1 MQTDFMTTPL
11 FDTRQADENLKNAG
25 CDPRLAKA
33 IVLTI
38 EEAVTGGVSTK
49 ADITSVKAD
58 IAELRTELKGDIAE
72 LRTELKGDI
81 TDLRTELKGDIAEL
95 RTELK
100 GDIADLR
107 TELKGDIYELRT
119 ELKGDN
125 ANLRTELKDDI
136 AVLRTELKDDIAE
149 VKIDIASVSGVIQ
162 AKGNQIILAMV
173 AVAGVVV
180 AAIKL
185 I

>member
-25 CDPRLAKA
+25 CDPQLAKA

-58 IAELRTELKGDIAE
+58 IADLKTELKGDIADLKTELKGDIAE
-72 LRTELKGDI
+72 VKA
-81 TDLRTELKGDIAEL
+81 ELKGDIADL

-107 TELKGDIYELRT
+107 TELKGDIYDLRT

-125 ANLRTELKDDI
+125 ANLRTELKGDI
-136 AVLRTELKDDIAE
+136 AD
-149 VKIDIASVSGVIQ
+149 VKIDIATVSGEIQ
-162 AKGNQIILAMV
+162 AKGNQVILAM
-173 AVAGVVV
+173 
-180 AAIKL
+180 
-185 I
+185 

>member
-25 CDPRLAKA
+25 CDPQLAKA

-58 IAELRTELKGDIAE
+58 IADLKTELKSDIADLKTELKGDIADLKTELKGDIADVKAELKGDIAE
-72 LRTELKGDI
+72 LRTELKGN
-81 TDLRTELKGDIAEL
+81 
-95 RTELK
+95 
-100 GDIADLR
+100 
-107 TELKGDIYELRT
+107 IY
-119 ELKGDN
+119 D
-125 ANLRTELKDDI
+125 
-136 AVLRTELKDDIAE
+136 LRTELKDDIAE
-149 VKIDIASVSGVIQ
+149 VKIDIASVSGEIQ

-173 AVAGVVV
+173 AVAGIVV

>member
-25 CDPRLAKA
+25 CDPQLAKA

-58 IAELRTELKGDIAE
+58 IADLKTELKGDIADLKTELKGDIAELKTELKGDIAE

-81 TDLRTELKGDIAEL
+81 YEIRTELKGDNTNL

-107 TELKGDIYELRT
+107 TELKE
-119 ELKGDN
+119 
-125 ANLRTELKDDI
+125 
-136 AVLRTELKDDIAE
+136 DIAE

>member
-25 CDPRLAKA
+25 CEPQLAKA

-58 IAELRTELKGDIAE
+58 IADLKTELKGDIAELRTELKGDIAE

-81 TDLRTELKGDIAEL
+81 YEL

-107 TELKGDIYELRT
+107 TELKGD
-119 ELKGDN
+119 N
-125 ANLRTELKDDI
+125 ANLRTELKGDI
-136 AVLRTELKDDIAE
+136 ADLRTELKDDIAE

>member
-1 MQTDFMTTPL
+1 M

-25 CDPRLAKA
+25 CDPQLAKA

-58 IAELRTELKGDIAE
+58 IADLKTELKGDIANVKAELKGDIAE
-72 LRTELKGDI
+72 LRTELKGNI
-81 TDLRTELKGDIAEL
+81 YDLRA
-95 RTELK
+95 
-100 GDIADLR
+100 
-107 TELKGDIYELRT
+107 
-119 ELKGDN
+119 
-125 ANLRTELKDDI
+125 
-136 AVLRTELKDDIAE
+136 ELKDDIAE
-149 VKIDIASVSGVIQ
+149 VKIDIASVSGEIQ

>member
-58 IAELRTELKGDIAE
+58 IAE
-72 LRTELKGDI
+72 
-81 TDLRTELKGDIAEL
+81 LRTELKGDIAEL

>member
-1 MQTDFMTTPL
+1 M

-25 CDPRLAKA
+25 CDPQLAKA

-58 IAELRTELKGDIAE
+58 IADLKTELKG
-72 LRTELKGDI
+72 
-81 TDLRTELKGDIAEL
+81 
-95 RTELK
+95 
-100 GDIADLR
+100 
-107 TELKGDIYELRT
+107 
-119 ELKGDN
+119 
-125 ANLRTELKDDI
+125 
-136 AVLRTELKDDIAE
+136 DIAE
-149 VKIDIASVSGVIQ
+149 VKIDIASVSGEIQ

>member
-1 MQTDFMTTPL
+1 M

-25 CDPRLAKA
+25 CDPQLAKA

-58 IAELRTELKGDIAE
+58 IADLKTELKGDIADVKAELKGDIAELRTELKGDIAE
-72 LRTELKGDI
+72 LRTELKGD
-81 TDLRTELKGDIAEL
+81 
-95 RTELK
+95 
-100 GDIADLR
+100 
-107 TELKGDIYELRT
+107 
-119 ELKGDN
+119 N
-125 ANLRTELKDDI
+125 ANLR
-136 AVLRTELKDDIAE
+136 AELKDDIAE

>member
-25 CDPRLAKA
+25 CDPQLAKA

-72 LRTELKGDI
+72 LRTELK
-81 TDLRTELKGDIAEL
+81 
-95 RTELK
+95 
-100 GDIADLR
+100 
-107 TELKGDIYELRT
+107 
-119 ELKGDN
+119 
-125 ANLRTELKDDI
+125 
-136 AVLRTELKDDIAE
+136 DDIAE
-149 VKIDIASVSGVIQ
+149 VKIDIASVSGVIH

>member
-1 MQTDFMTTPL
+1 MTTPL

-25 CDPRLAKA
+25 CDPQLAKA

-58 IAELRTELKGDIAE
+58 IADLKTELKSDIADLKTELKGDIADVKAELKGDIAE
-72 LRTELKGDI
+72 LRTELKGN
-81 TDLRTELKGDIAEL
+81 
-95 RTELK
+95 
-100 GDIADLR
+100 
-107 TELKGDIYELRT
+107 IY
-119 ELKGDN
+119 D
-125 ANLRTELKDDI
+125 
-136 AVLRTELKDDIAE
+136 LRTELKDDIAE
-149 VKIDIASVSGVIQ
+149 VKIDIASVSGEIQ

-173 AVAGVVV
+173 AVAGIVV

>member
-25 CDPRLAKA
+25 CDPQLAKA

-49 ADITSVKAD
+49 ADITSVKTDIAELRTELKGD

-100 GDIADLR
+100 
-107 TELKGDIYELRT
+107 
-119 ELKGDN
+119 
-125 ANLRTELKDDI
+125 
-136 AVLRTELKDDIAE
+136 DDIAE
-149 VKIDIASVSGVIQ
+149 VKIDIASVSGVIH

>member
-1 MQTDFMTTPL
+1 MTTPL

-25 CDPRLAKA
+25 CDPQLAKA

-58 IAELRTELKGDIAE
+58 IADLKTELKGDIADLKTELKGDIADLKTELKGDIADLKTELKGDIADVKAELKGDIAE
-72 LRTELKGDI
+72 LRTELKGNI
-81 TDLRTELKGDIAEL
+81 YDLRA
-95 RTELK
+95 
-100 GDIADLR
+100 
-107 TELKGDIYELRT
+107 
-119 ELKGDN
+119 
-125 ANLRTELKDDI
+125 
-136 AVLRTELKDDIAE
+136 ELKDDIAE

>member
-25 CDPRLAKA
+25 CDPQLAKA

-58 IAELRTELKGDIAE
+58 IADLKTELKGDIADVKAELKGDIAELRTELKGDIAE
-72 LRTELKGDI
+72 LRTELKGD
-81 TDLRTELKGDIAEL
+81 
-95 RTELK
+95 
-100 GDIADLR
+100 
-107 TELKGDIYELRT
+107 
-119 ELKGDN
+119 N
-125 ANLRTELKDDI
+125 ANLR
-136 AVLRTELKDDIAE
+136 AELKDDIAE

>member
-25 CDPRLAKA
+25 CDPQLAKA

-100 GDIADLR
+100 GDIAELR
-107 TELKGDIYELRT
+107 TELKGDIAE
-119 ELKGDN
+119 
-125 ANLRTELKDDI
+125 LRTELKDDI
-136 AVLRTELKDDIAE
+136 TE
-149 VKIDIASVSGVIQ
+149 VKIDIASVSGVIH

>member
-25 CDPRLAKA
+25 CDPQLAKA

-58 IAELRTELKGDIAE
+58 IADLKTELKGDIA
-72 LRTELKGDI
+72 
-81 TDLRTELKGDIAEL
+81 DLRTELKGDIAEL

-100 GDIADLR
+100 GDIAELR

-119 ELKGDN
+119 ELKDDN
-125 ANLRTELKDDI
+125 TNLRTELKGDI
-136 AVLRTELKDDIAE
+136 ADLRTELKEDIAE

>member
-1 MQTDFMTTPL
+1 MTTPL

-25 CDPRLAKA
+25 CEPQLAKA

-58 IAELRTELKGDIAE
+58 IAD
-72 LRTELKGDI
+72 
-81 TDLRTELKGDIAEL
+81 L

-107 TELKGDIYELRT
+107 TELKGDIADLRT
-119 ELKGDN
+119 ELK
-125 ANLRTELKDDI
+125 TE
-136 AVLRTELKDDIAE
+136 
-149 VKIDIASVSGVIQ
+149 IASVRGEIQ
-162 AKGNQIILAMV
+162 AKGNQVILAMV
-173 AVAGVVV
+173 AVASVVV

>member
-25 CDPRLAKA
+25 CDPQLAKA

-58 IAELRTELKGDIAE
+58 IADLKTELKGDIADLRTELKGDIA
-72 LRTELKGDI
+72 
-81 TDLRTELKGDIAEL
+81 DLRTELKGDIAE
-95 RTELK
+95 
-100 GDIADLR
+100 LR

-125 ANLRTELKDDI
+125 ANLRTELKGDI
-136 AVLRTELKDDIAE
+136 ADLRTELKDDIAE

>member
-1 MQTDFMTTPL
+1 MNSKEYNEFRHFVQGRLVRSEGRSFIDTRCSTMQTDSMTTPL

-25 CDPRLAKA
+25 CEPQLAKA

-58 IAELRTELKGDIAE
+58 IAD
-72 LRTELKGDI
+72 
-81 TDLRTELKGDIAEL
+81 L

-107 TELKGDIYELRT
+107 TELKGDIADLRT
-119 ELKGDN
+119 ELK
-125 ANLRTELKDDI
+125 TE
-136 AVLRTELKDDIAE
+136 
-149 VKIDIASVSGVIQ
+149 IASVRGEIQ
-162 AKGNQIILAMV
+162 AKGNQVILAMV
-173 AVAGVVV
+173 AVASVVV

>member
-25 CDPRLAKA
+25 CDPQLAKA

-58 IAELRTELKGDIAE
+58 IADLKTELKSDIADLKTELKGDIADLKTELKGDIADVKAELKGDIAE
-72 LRTELKGDI
+72 LRTELKGNI
-81 TDLRTELKGDIAEL
+81 YDLRTELKG
-95 RTELK
+95 
-100 GDIADLR
+100 
-107 TELKGDIYELRT
+107 
-119 ELKGDN
+119 
-125 ANLRTELKDDI
+125 
-136 AVLRTELKDDIAE
+136 DIAE
-149 VKIDIASVSGVIQ
+149 VKIDIASVSGEIQ

>member
-1 MQTDFMTTPL
+1 M

-25 CDPRLAKA
+25 CDPQLAKA

-58 IAELRTELKGDIAE
+58 IADLKTELKGDIADVKAELKGDIAE
-72 LRTELKGDI
+72 LRTELKGN
-81 TDLRTELKGDIAEL
+81 
-95 RTELK
+95 
-100 GDIADLR
+100 
-107 TELKGDIYELRT
+107 IYE
-119 ELKGDN
+119 
-125 ANLRTELKDDI
+125 
-136 AVLRTELKDDIAE
+136 LRTELKDDIAE
-149 VKIDIASVSGVIQ
+149 VKIDIASVSGEIQ

-185 I
+185 VVW

>member
-1 MQTDFMTTPL
+1 MTTPL

-25 CDPRLAKA
+25 CDPQLAKA

-58 IAELRTELKGDIAE
+58 IADLKTELKSDIADLKTELKGDIADLKTELKGDIADVKAELKGDIAE
-72 LRTELKGDI
+72 LRTELKGN
-81 TDLRTELKGDIAEL
+81 
-95 RTELK
+95 
-100 GDIADLR
+100 
-107 TELKGDIYELRT
+107 IY
-119 ELKGDN
+119 D
-125 ANLRTELKDDI
+125 
-136 AVLRTELKDDIAE
+136 LRTELKDDIAE
-149 VKIDIASVSGVIQ
+149 VKIDIASVSGEIQ

-173 AVAGVVV
+173 AVAGIVV

>member
-1 MQTDFMTTPL
+1 MTTPL

-25 CDPRLAKA
+25 CDPQLAKA

-58 IAELRTELKGDIAE
+58 IADLKTELKGDIADVKAELKGDIAELRTELKGDIAE
-72 LRTELKGDI
+72 LRTELKGD
-81 TDLRTELKGDIAEL
+81 
-95 RTELK
+95 
-100 GDIADLR
+100 
-107 TELKGDIYELRT
+107 
-119 ELKGDN
+119 N
-125 ANLRTELKDDI
+125 ANLR
-136 AVLRTELKDDIAE
+136 AELKDDIAE